1 MHSIISL
8 VTSCQF
14 RIYLRGESF
23 TKAQVRTESSQ
34 SFQLLLWTLIFHIPL
49 AIPHLRIK
57 FVILLLQIISNCDT
71 TDFGHPSSKILHF
84 ALINVHESVF
94 LSQVDVFCS
103 SSKFCISAKM
113 HRTPLNK
120 HEISSTFPFQ
130 LIHSDVWCHEPIA
143 SLLGFRYYV
152 ILICR
157 LFY

>member
-8 VTSCQF
+8 VTSSQF
-14 RIYLRGESF
+14 RIYLWGESF
-23 TKAQVRTESSQ
+23 TKAQARTESSQ
-34 SFQLLLWTLIFHIPL
+34 SLQLLWTLLLHIPL
-49 AIPHLRIK
+49 TIPHLSIK
-57 FVILLLQIISNCDT
+57 FVILLLQIKSNCGT
-71 TDFGHPSSKILHF
+71 IDFGHPSSKILHF
-84 ALINVHESVF
+84 ALINVHESVS
-94 LSQVDVFCS
+94 LSQVDVVCS
-103 SSKFCISAKM
+103 SSKFCLSAKM

-157 LFY
+157 SFY